1 MLGMYCAHA
10 TRFRGLGLAVLFLGV
25 SAVSSNQYIDLPIA
39 KWVGQKFV
47 VLAKQNLVRQ
57 FGYELYLT
65 PECALSKNPP
75 DLYWETARHHIRC
88 DKLEQS
94 IIVAREVKP
103 AGKDYLVKFE
113 QEQSGR
119 AIFGKTQQGSLEGI
133 APAADLDSAK
143 SKWLGKTIYSVR
155 RFIDT
160 FDSATGSLGMIKVKI
175 EQPLV
180 VTGVKWGMTP
190 LPPKPLWIEVKTER
204 NEKGFIPTRISWTN
218 TIADKKTD
226 GAPWSDDILDID
238 PKKVYSW
245 DETMW
250 ETINKHSIATGMT
263 SEQVRLSWGP
273 PRSVIKSASNNSE
286 TWSFGAQSL
295 VFVNDSLASSESR

>member
-1 MLGMYCAHA
+1 MLGMYSLLK
-10 TRFRGLGLAVLFLGV
+10 TRFRGLCIAILFLCN
-25 SAVSSNQYIDLPIA
+25 SAIASNRYFDLPIA

-47 VLAKQNLVRQ
+47 VLTKQNLVRQ

-65 PECALSKNPP
+65 PECALSKKKLDP
-75 DLYWETARHHIRC
+75 DWETARHHIRC
-88 DKLEQS
+88 DKLEQL
-94 IIVAREVKP
+94 IIVAQEVKP

-113 QEQSGR
+113 HEQSGR

-133 APAADLDSAK
+133 ALTADLDSAK

-190 LPPKPLWIEVKTER
+190 LPPKPLRIEVKTAR
-204 NEKGFIPTRISWTN
+204 GEKGFIPTRISWTN
-218 TIADKKTD
+218 TITDKKTD
-226 GAPWSDDILDID
+226 GAPWSEDIMDID

-250 ETINKHSIATGMT
+250 ETINNHSIATGMT

-273 PRSVIKSASNNSE
+273 PQSVVKSASNNSE

-295 VFVNDSLASSESR
+295 VFVNDSLVSSVNR

>member
-1 MLGMYCAHA
+1 MLGMYSAFR
-10 TRFRGLGLAVLFLGV
+10 TRFRGLCLAVLFLGI
-25 SAVSSNQYIDLPIA
+25 SAIASNRYFDFPIA

-65 PECALSKNPP
+65 PECAMSKKKP
-75 DLYWETARHHIRC
+75 DPDWEAACHHIRC
-88 DKLEQS
+88 DKLEGS
-94 IIVAREVKP
+94 FIIAKEVKP
-103 AGKDYLVKFE
+103 VGNDYLVKFE
-113 QEQSGR
+113 HEESGR
-119 AIFGKTQQGSLEGI
+119 AIFGKPQQGSLEGI
-133 APAADLDSAK
+133 ALAVDLDSAQ

-160 FDSATGSLGMIKVKI
+160 FDSAIGSLGMIKVKI

-204 NEKGFIPTRISWTN
+204 GEKGFIPTRISWTN

-226 GAPWSDDILDID
+226 SAPWSEDIMDID

-263 SEQVRLSWGP
+263 TEQVRLSWGP
-273 PRSVIKSASNNSE
+273 PRSIVKSASNNSE
-286 TWSFGAQSL
+286 TWSFGDQSL
-295 VFVNDSLASSESR
+295 VFVNDSLVSSGNR